1 MAEKSFNSPLMSQ
14 SNTLPVDF
22 PRGSLLGSTKVVFH
36 LGGRHVAD
44 IGEVH
49 THTRYIYIYIHIKYL
64 YVCILYM
71 YVYEYIHITY
81 TYYIHIMY
89 NIIRYCT

>member
-14 SNTLPVDF
+14 SNTSARIDF

-49 THTRYIYIYIHIKYL
+49 TLFIYIYIYMSVPNI
-64 YVCILYM
+64 
-71 YVYEYIHITY
+71 YIYISITY
-81 TYYIHIMY
+81 TYYIYIHIM
-89 NIIRYCT
+89 